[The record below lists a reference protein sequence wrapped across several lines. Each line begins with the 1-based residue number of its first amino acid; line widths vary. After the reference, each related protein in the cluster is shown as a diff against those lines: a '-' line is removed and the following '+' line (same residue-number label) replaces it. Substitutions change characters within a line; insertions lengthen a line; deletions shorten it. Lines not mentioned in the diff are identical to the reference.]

1 MSNEDDQHYIHL
13 VKEGDTNAFAV
24 LVDRHKDMVFTL
36 SLKMLKDREE
46 AEEVAQDTFL
56 KIYKSLSKF
65 NSESKFSTWMYKV
78 AFNTCLDR
86 LKKNKRSQPVAAM
99 DEFTEQEAISLMN
112 VLDSIEERERKQV
125 IQDCLHCLPGE
136 DSFLLTLYYFEE
148 QSLEEIAN
156 IIGIN
161 PNNVKIRLYRSRKK
175 LTALLKDRLEPE
187 ILQQY
192 ERERR

>member
-1 MSNEDDQHYIHL
+1 MIKADDQHYIRL

-24 LVDRHKDMVFTL
+24 LVDRYKDMVFTL

-86 LKKNKRSQPVAAM
+86 LKKNKRSQPVTAM

-136 DSFLLTLYYFEE
+136 DSFLLTLFYFEE
-148 QSLEEIAN
+148 QSLGEIAN

-187 ILQQY
+187 IVQQY

>member
-86 LKKNKRSQPVAAM
+86 LKKNKRSQPVTAM

>member
-1 MSNEDDQHYIHL
+1 MIKADDQHYIRL

-24 LVDRHKDMVFTL
+24 LVDRYKDMVFTL

-46 AEEVAQDTFL
+46 AEEVSQDTFL

-65 NSESKFSTWMYKV
+65 NGESKFSTWIYKV

-99 DEFTEQEAISLMN
+99 DAFTEQEAISLTN

>member
-1 MSNEDDQHYIHL
+1 MDNVHDQHYIHL
-13 VKEGDTNAFAV
+13 VREGDTNAFVV
-24 LVDRHKDMVFTL
+24 LVDRYKDMVFTL

-46 AEEVAQDTFL
+46 AEEVSQDTFV
-56 KIYKSLSKF
+56 KVYQSISKF
-65 NSESKFSTWMYKV
+65 NGESKFSTWIYKV

-86 LKKNKRSQPVAAM
+86 LKKNKRSQPIAGL

-112 VLDSIEERERKQV
+112 VLDSIEERERKQM
-125 IQDCLHCLPGE
+125 IQDCLHGLPGE

-148 QSLEEIAN
+148 HPLEEIAK

-175 LTALLKDRLEPE
+175 LAVLLKDRLEPE
-187 ILQQY
+187 ILQHY

>member
-1 MSNEDDQHYIHL
+1 MSNVDDQHYIDL
-13 VKEGDTNAFAV
+13 MREGDTNAFAV
-24 LVDRHKDMVFTL
+24 LVDRYKDMVFTL

-46 AEEVAQDTFL
+46 AEEVSQDTFL
-56 KIYKSLSKF
+56 KIYKSLGKF
-65 NSESKFSTWMYKV
+65 NGESKFSTWIYKV

-86 LKKNKRSQPVAAM
+86 LKKNKRAQPVAGM
-99 DEFTEQEAISLMN
+99 DAFTEKETISLTTL
-112 VLDSIEERERKQV
+112 LDSIEEKERKQM
-125 IQDCLHCLPGE
+125 IQDCLHGLPGE

-148 QSLEEIAN
+148 QSLEEIAK

-187 ILQQY
+187 ILQHY

>member
-1 MSNEDDQHYIHL
+1 MGNEDDQHYIHL
-13 VKEGDTNAFAV
+13 VTKGDTNAVAV
-24 LVDRHKDMVFTL
+24 LVNRYKDMVFTL

-65 NSESKFSTWMYKV
+65 NGESKFSTWAYKV

-86 LKKNKRSQPVAAM
+86 LKKNKRLQPVARM
-99 DEFTEQEAISLMN
+99 DEFTEQEAIS
-112 VLDSIEERERKQV
+112 VLDLVEEKERNQM
-125 IQDCLHCLPGE
+125 IQDCLQGLPGE

-148 QSLEEIAN
+148 QSLDEIAI

-175 LTALLKDRLEPE
+175 L
-187 ILQQY
+187 
-192 ERERR
+192 

>member
-13 VKEGDTNAFAV
+13 VMEGDTNAFAV
-24 LVDRHKDMVFTL
+24 LVDRYKDMVFTL

-86 LKKNKRSQPVAAM
+86 LKKNKRSQPVTAM

>member
-1 MSNEDDQHYIHL
+1 MDNVDDQHYIRMAR
-13 VKEGDTNAFAV
+13 EGDTNAFAV
-24 LVDRHKDMVFTL
+24 LVDRYKDMVFTL

-46 AEEVAQDTFL
+46 AEEVSQDTFV
-56 KIYKSLSKF
+56 KVYQSVSKF
-65 NSESKFSTWMYKV
+65 NGESKFSTWIYKV

-86 LKKNKRSQPVAAM
+86 LKKNKRLQPVAVL
-99 DEFTEQEAISLMN
+99 DEFTEREAISLMN

-125 IQDCLHCLPGE
+125 IQDCLNGLPGE

-148 QSLEEIAN
+148 QSLEEIAK

-175 LTALLKDRLEPE
+175 LAALLKDRLEPE
-187 ILQQY
+187 ILQHY
-192 ERERR
+192 E

>member
-1 MSNEDDQHYIHL
+1 MDNVDDQHYIRMAR
-13 VKEGDTNAFAV
+13 EGDTNAFMV
-24 LVDRHKDMVFTL
+24 LVDRYKDMVFTL

-46 AEEVAQDTFL
+46 AEEVSQDTFV
-56 KIYKSLSKF
+56 KVYQSLSKF
-65 NSESKFSTWMYKV
+65 NGESKFSTWIYKV

-86 LKKNKRSQPVAAM
+86 LKKNKRLQPVAVL
-99 DEFTEQEAISLMN
+99 DEFTEREAISLMN
-112 VLDSIEERERKQV
+112 VLDSIEERERKQM
-125 IQDCLHCLPGE
+125 IQDCLNGLPGE

-148 QSLEEIAN
+148 QSLEEIAK

-175 LTALLKDRLEPE
+175 LAALLKDRLEPE
-187 ILQQY
+187 ILQHY

>member
-1 MSNEDDQHYIHL
+1 MDNVDDQHYIHL

-24 LVDRHKDMVFTL
+24 LVDRYKDMVFTL

-46 AEEVAQDTFL
+46 AEEVSQDTFL
-56 KIYKSLSKF
+56 KIYKSISKF
-65 NSESKFSTWMYKV
+65 NGESKFSTWMYKV

-86 LKKNKRSQPVAAM
+86 LKKNKRLQPVAGM
-99 DEFTEQEAISLMN
+99 DEFTGQEAISLMN
-112 VLDSIEERERKQV
+112 VLDSIEERERKQM
-125 IQDCLHCLPGE
+125 IQDCLHELPGE

-148 QSLEEIAN
+148 QSLEEIAT
-156 IIGIN
+156 IIGIT

-175 LTALLKDRLEPE
+175 LAALLKDRLEPE
-187 ILQQY
+187 IFQYY

>member
-1 MSNEDDQHYIHL
+1 MDNVDDQHYIRM
-13 VKEGDTNAFAV
+13 VREGDTNAFAV
-24 LVDRHKDMVFTL
+24 LVDRYKDMVFTL

-65 NSESKFSTWMYKV
+65 NGESKFSTWIYKV

-86 LKKNKRSQPVAAM
+86 LKKNKRSQPFAGL
-99 DEFTEQEAISLMN
+99 DEFTEREEISLIN
-112 VLDSIEERERKQV
+112 VLDSIEERERKQM
-125 IQDCLHCLPGE
+125 IQDCLNGLPGE

-148 QSLEEIAN
+148 QSLEEIAK

-161 PNNVKIRLYRSRKK
+161 PNNVKIKLYRSRKK
-175 LTALLKDRLEPE
+175 LAALLKDRLEPE
-187 ILQQY
+187 ILQHY